1 MRNLIFMKKKDR
13 QQKVVDE
20 VSINRQVS
28 SSFLSEKLNVS
39 EDTIRRD
46 IKELDKQGLLTKV
59 HGGAIS
65 TIQKLYHY
73 NEDVI
78 YKREEKVLIAK
89 KAITLIENGMVIIM
103 SGGTTNLMLAKLLPK
118 NLKGTIYT
126 YSLPI
131 AMQLSEHS
139 NLETIFI
146 GGRIQRNA
154 MVTTGID
161 VIQFLSNITV
171 NICFIGVSA
180 FSLEQGITGEDYEV
194 ALVKKAMIKSSERNV
209 YLCTSNKLN
218 NRLNYDVCNFKDIDI
233 AITELDIKDPKL
245 KPYIESGVAII

>member
-1 MRNLIFMKKKDR
+1 MKKKDR

-46 IKELDKQGLLTKV
+46 IKELDKRGLLTKV

-65 TIQKLYHY
+65 TMQKLYHY

-89 KAITLIENGMVIIM
+89 KAITLVEDGMVIIM
-103 SGGTTNLMLAKLLPK
+103 SGGTTNLMLAKLFPK
-118 NLKGTIYT
+118 TLKATIYT

-131 AMQLSEHS
+131 AMQLAEHPTI
-139 NLETIFI
+139 ETIFI
-146 GGRIQRNA
+146 GGRIQRNS

-161 VIQFLSNITV
+161 VIQYLSNITA
-171 NICFIGVSA
+171 NLCFIGVSG
-180 FSLEQGITGEDYEV
+180 FSLEQGITGEGYEV
-194 ALVKKAMIKSSERNV
+194 ALVKKAMIKASERNV
-209 YLCTSNKLN
+209 YLSTSNKLN
-218 NRLNYDVCNFKDIDI
+218 IRLNYDICSLQEIDI
-233 AITELDIKDPKL
+233 AITDLDVKDPIL
-245 KPYIESGVAII
+245 KPYVESGVVLI

>member
-1 MRNLIFMKKKDR
+1 MKKKDR

-46 IKELDKQGLLTKV
+46 IKELDKRGLLTKV

-65 TIQKLYHY
+65 TMQKLYHY
-73 NEDVI
+73 NEDII

-89 KAITLIENGMVIIM
+89 KAITLVEDGMVIIM
-103 SGGTTNLMLAKLLPK
+103 SGGTTNLMLAKLFPK
-118 NLKGTIYT
+118 TLKATIYT

-131 AMQLSEHS
+131 AMQLAEHPTI
-139 NLETIFI
+139 ETIFI
-146 GGRIQRNA
+146 GGRIQRNS

-161 VIQFLSNITV
+161 VIQYLSNITA
-171 NICFIGVSA
+171 NLCFIGVSG
-180 FSLEQGITGEDYEV
+180 FSLEQGITGEGYEV
-194 ALVKKAMIKSSERNV
+194 ALVKKAMIKASERNV
-209 YLCTSNKLN
+209 YLSTSNKLN
-218 NRLNYDVCNFKDIDI
+218 IRLNYDICSLQEIDI
-233 AITELDIKDPKL
+233 AITDLDVNDPML
-245 KPYIESGVAII
+245 QHYVEAGVVLI

>member
-1 MRNLIFMKKKDR
+1 MKKKER

-46 IKELDKQGLLTKV
+46 IKELDKKGLLTKV

-89 KAITLIENGMVIIM
+89 KAITLVEDGMVIIM

-118 NLKGTIYT
+118 NLKVTIYT

-131 AMQLSEHS
+131 AMQLAEHPTI
-139 NLETIFI
+139 ETIFI
-146 GGRIQRNA
+146 GGRIQRNS

-161 VIQFLSNITV
+161 VIQYLSNITA
-171 NICFIGVSA
+171 NLCFIGVSG
-180 FSLEQGITGEDYEV
+180 FSVEQGITGEGYEV

-209 YLCTSNKLN
+209 YLSTSNKLN
-218 NRLNYDVCNFKDIDI
+218 IRLNYDICSLKEIDI
-233 AITELDIKDPKL
+233 AITDLDVKDPKL
-245 KPYIESGVAII
+245 KPYVESGVVLI

>member
-1 MRNLIFMKKKDR
+1 MKKKER

-46 IKELDKQGLLTKV
+46 IKELDKKGLLTKV

-65 TIQKLYHY
+65 TMQKLYHY

-78 YKREEKVLIAK
+78 YKREEKVIIAK
-89 KAITLIENGMVIIM
+89 KAITLVEDGMVIIM
-103 SGGTTNLMLAKLLPK
+103 SGGTTNLMLAKLFPK
-118 NLKGTIYT
+118 TLKATIYT

-131 AMQLSEHS
+131 AMQLAEHPTI
-139 NLETIFI
+139 ETIFI

-161 VIQFLSNITV
+161 VIQFLSKITA
-171 NICFIGVSA
+171 NLCFIGVSG
-180 FSLEQGITGEDYEV
+180 FSLEQGITGEGYEV
-194 ALVKKAMIKSSERNV
+194 ALVKKQMINSSERNI
-209 YLCTSNKLN
+209 YLSTSNKLN
-218 NRLNYDVCNFKDIDI
+218 MRLNYDVCSLKEIDI
-233 AITELDIKDPKL
+233 AITDLDVDDPIL
-245 KPYIESGVAII
+245 KPYIDSGVTLI

>member
-1 MRNLIFMKKKDR
+1 MKKER

-28 SSFLSEKLNVS
+28 SSFLSEKLKVS

-46 IKELDKQGLLTKV
+46 IKELDKKGLLTKV

-73 NEDVI
+73 NEDII

-89 KAITLIENGMVIIM
+89 KAITLIEDGMVIIM

-118 NLKGTIYT
+118 TLKATIYT

-131 AMQLSEHS
+131 AMQLAEHPTV
-139 NLETIFI
+139 ETIFI
-146 GGRIQRNA
+146 GGRIQRNS

-161 VIQFLSNITV
+161 VIQYLSNITA
-171 NICFIGVSA
+171 NLCFIGVSG
-180 FSLEQGITGEDYEV
+180 FSLERGITDEGYEV
-194 ALVKKAMIKSSERNV
+194 ALVKKAMISASEKNV
-209 YLCTSNKLN
+209 YLSTSNKLN
-218 NRLNYDVCNFKDIDI
+218 IKLNYDICDLKNIDI
-233 AITELDIKDPKL
+233 AITDLDVQDPIL
-245 KPYIESGVAII
+245 KPFIESGVLLI

>member
-1 MRNLIFMKKKDR
+1 MKKKDR

-46 IKELDKQGLLTKV
+46 IKELDKKGLLTKV

-89 KAITLIENGMVIIM
+89 KAITLIEDGMVVIM
-103 SGGTTNLMLAKLLPK
+103 SGGTTNLMLAKLFPK
-118 NLKGTIYT
+118 NLKATIYT

-131 AMQLSEHS
+131 AMQLAEHPTV
-139 NLETIFI
+139 ETIFI
-146 GGRIQRNA
+146 GGRIQRNS

-161 VIQFLSNITV
+161 VIQYLSNISA
-171 NICFIGVSA
+171 NLCFIGVSG
-180 FSLEQGITGEDYEV
+180 FSLEQGITGEGYEV
-194 ALVKKAMIKSSERNV
+194 ALVKKAMISASERNI
-209 YLCTSNKLN
+209 YLSTSNKLN
-218 NRLNYDVCNFKDIDI
+218 IRLNYDICSLKEIDI
-233 AITELDIKDPKL
+233 AITDLDINDPIL
-245 KPYIESGVAII
+245 KPYIESGVALM